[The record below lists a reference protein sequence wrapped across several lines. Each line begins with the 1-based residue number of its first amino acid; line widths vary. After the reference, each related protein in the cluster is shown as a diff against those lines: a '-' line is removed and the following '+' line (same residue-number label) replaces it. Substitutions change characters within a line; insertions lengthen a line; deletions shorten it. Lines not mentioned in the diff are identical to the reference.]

1 MQYQRLKYNATNRRS
16 IGYYSIHTYVE
27 CRNLN
32 IFSKK
37 LDNYFY
43 KLNKTFFIA
52 DWYTTN
58 TTKQIADIL
67 KEQFDFISND
77 IMYFGGMS
85 SKLIIDSKYN
95 DNSDVVLIYQKYI
108 KNIKIFNQYWN
119 TLNIKQIDIE
129 NEIIAKT
136 KQYVINYNNEFNTG
150 NNNMLAITDV
160 EAFKRYMKLKTLI
173 SSF

>member
-1 MQYQRLKYNATNRRS
+1 
-16 IGYYSIHTYVE
+16 
-27 CRNLN
+27 
-32 IFSKK
+32 
-37 LDNYFY
+37 
-43 KLNKTFFIA
+43 
-52 DWYTTN
+52 
-58 TTKQIADIL
+58 
-67 KEQFDFISND
+67 
-77 IMYFGGMS
+77 MS

-173 SSF
+173 SSLAFLKISAFLYDCFPKPVFSP